1 MKEFKT
7 RCHKLGKLMTS
18 PKSKGEVLSQTAKTC
33 IKEQAIEYK
42 YGIKKDFSSRY
53 TDKGLLQEELAI
65 EMASQV
71 LNLPFALKNT
81 EYFEN
86 EFIKGTPDLILEDEI
101 IDIKCSWDGTTFPW
115 FEDELPNKDYF
126 WQLVGYMWLTGRSKA
141 RVVYCLVDTPEDIVQ
156 DEIRRTSW
164 KKFEIDVTEE
174 TENEVRAKH
183 EFSHI
188 SENKRV
194 RAFQVELNDANIE
207 QVKEKLLHA
216 REYYNELIERL

>member
-1 MKEFKT
+1 MKI
-7 RCHKLGKLMTS
+7 RCSALGKLMTS
-18 PKSKGEVLSQTAKTC
+18 PKSKGEVLSQTAKTYL
-33 IKEQAIEYK
+33 KELALEEK
-42 YGIKKDFSSRY
+42 FGIRKDFSSRY
-53 TDKGLLQEELAI
+53 TDKGNIQEDTAI
-65 EMASQV
+65 EMASKV
-71 LNLPFALKNT
+71 LSLPFALKNT

-126 WQLVGYMWLTGRSKA
+126 WQLVGYMWLTGKTKA

-194 RAFQVELNDANIE
+194 RAFQVELNEANIE
-207 QVKEKLLHA
+207 QVKEKLSHA
-216 REYYNELIERL
+216 REYYNDLISKL

>member
-1 MKEFKT
+1 MKI
-7 RCHKLGKLMTS
+7 RCSSLGKLMTS
-18 PKSKGEVLSQTAKTC
+18 PKSKGEVLSQTAKTYL
-33 IKEQAIEYK
+33 KELALEEK
-42 YGIKKDFSSRY
+42 FGIRKEFSSRY
-53 TDKGLLQEELAI
+53 TDKGNTQEDLAI

-194 RAFQVELNDANIE
+194 RAFQIELNESNID
-207 QVKEKLLHA
+207 QVKEKLSHA

>member
-1 MKEFKT
+1 MKI
-7 RCHKLGKLMTS
+7 RASQIGKLMTS
-18 PKSKGEVLSQTAKTC
+18 PKTKGGVLSQTAKTY
-33 IKEQAIEYK
+33 IQDLVKEEFL
-42 YGIKKDFSSRY
+42 GIKKEISSKH
-53 TDKGLLQEELAI
+53 TDKGIQQEDLAI

-126 WQLVGYMWLTGRSKA
+126 WQLVGYCWLTGRSKA

-194 RAFQVELNDANIE
+194 RAYLIELNEANIE

-216 REYYNELIERL
+216 REYYNDLINKL

>member
-1 MKEFKT
+1 MKI
-7 RCHKLGKLMTS
+7 RCSSLGKLMTS
-18 PKSKGEVLSQTAKTC
+18 PKSKTEILSQTAKTYL
-33 IKEQAIEYK
+33 KELALEEK
-42 YGIKKDFSSRY
+42 FGIRKEFSSRY
-53 TDKGLLQEELAI
+53 TDKGNIQEDTAI

-194 RAFQVELNDANIE
+194 RAFQIELNEANIE

-216 REYYNELIERL
+216 IEYYNDLINKL

>member
-1 MKEFKT
+1 MKI
-7 RCHKLGKLMTS
+7 RCSSLGKIMTS
-18 PKSKGEVLSQTAKTC
+18 PKSKGEVLSQTAKTY
-33 IKEQAIEYK
+33 IEELVKEDVF
-42 YGIKKDFSSRY
+42 GFKKEFSSRY
-53 TDKGLLQEELAI
+53 TDKGTQQEDIAIELA
-65 EMASQV
+65 SRV

-86 EFIKGTPDLILEDEI
+86 EFVKGTPDLILEDEI

-115 FEDELPNKDYF
+115 FEDKLPNKDYF
-126 WQLVGYMWLTGRSKA
+126 WQMIGYCWLTGRSKA

-194 RAFQVELNDANIE
+194 RAFQIELNESNIE

-216 REYYNELIERL
+216 KEYYNDLIDKL

>member
-1 MKEFKT
+1 
-7 RCHKLGKLMTS
+7 MTS
-18 PKSKGEVLSQTAKTC
+18 PKSKTEILSQTAKTYL
-33 IKEQAIEYK
+33 KELAIEEK
-42 YGIKKDFSSRY
+42 FGIRKEFSSRY
-53 TDKGLLQEELAI
+53 TDKGNTQEDTAI

-86 EFIKGTPDLILEDEI
+86 DFVKGTPDLILEDEI

-194 RAFQVELNDANIE
+194 RAFLIALLDEDIE
-207 QVKEKLLHA
+207 KVKEKLLHA
-216 REYYNELIERL
+216 KEYYNDLINNL